1 MPTSNPT
8 TAAPASPTVA
18 VKASRRLAALRP
30 YAFAEVDRLVQKLKA
45 EGAVPI
51 DFGVGD
57 PTVPTPELVRA
68 ATRRGVDAHAT
79 AGYPSYVGGAAFR
92 SAVAAWMG
100 KRFGVD
106 LDPATEITSSIGSKE
121 IIFNLH
127 EGFVDPGDVVI
138 VPSPGYPP
146 YSRGTLFAEGTP
158 WFYPIEARNGFLP
171 DLASF
176 PESVVSRA
184 KLMWIC
190 YPNSPTGAVAPKSFF
205 RDVVAFCRDRGIL
218 LLSDEAYSEIW
229 FGDEPPHSALEF
241 SRDGVAS
248 VFSMSKRSAM
258 TGYRIGWIAGDR
270 RIVDVVKKVKT
281 NIDSG
286 TPNFVQDGAV
296 AALSDEAHVAAFR
309 EEYRRKCSVLVRAM
323 VDAGLDDCTPAS
335 TLYVWQRVPRGW
347 DSIAFAKRL
356 LMKDVAIVATPGA
369 WISDPLADGRNPGDE
384 FVRFALVPSIEE
396 TEEAARRLRRIDFR
410 RERPPE

>member
-1 MPTSNPT
+1 MSSVETSRSVEVNP
-8 TAAPASPTVA
+8 
-18 VKASRRLAALRP
+18 SRRLAGLRP
-30 YAFAEVDRLVQKLKA
+30 YAFAEVDRLVQKLRG
-45 EGAVPI
+45 EGVTPI

-57 PTVPTPELVRA
+57 PTTPTPAIVRE
-68 ATRRGVDAHAT
+68 ATRRGVETHA
-79 AGYPSYVGGAAFR
+79 ASGYPSYVGSLAFR
-92 SAVAAWMG
+92 EAVAAWMG
-100 KRFGVD
+100 RRFGVS
-106 LDPATEITSSIGSKE
+106 LDPAAEITSSAGSKE

-127 EGFVDPGDVVI
+127 EGFVDPGDVVL

-158 WFYPIEARNGFLP
+158 YFYPVEARNGFLP

-176 PESVVSRA
+176 PRSVLERA

-190 YPNSPTGAVAPKSFF
+190 YPNSPTGAVAPRSFF
-205 RDVVAFCRDRGIL
+205 REVVAFCREHGIL
-218 LLSDEAYSEIW
+218 LFSDEAYSEIY

-270 RIVDVVKKVKT
+270 RIVDAVKKVKT

-286 TPNFVQDGAV
+286 TPNFVQEGAI
-296 AALSDEAHVAAFR
+296 AALSDETHVAAFR
-309 EEYRRKCSVLVRAM
+309 EEYRKKRDVLVGAM
-323 VDAGLDDCTPAS
+323 VGAGLADCSPAS
-335 TLYVWQRVPRGW
+335 TLYVWQRVPEGW
-347 DSIAFAKRL
+347 DSAQFAKRL
-356 LMKDVAIVATPGA
+356 LAPDVAIVATPGA
-369 WISDPLADGRNPGDE
+369 WISDPLEDGRNPGAE

-396 TEEAARRLRRIDFR
+396 TEEAARRIRRIDFR
-410 RERPPE
+410 RERPPR